1 MGSNQADLGNFFNP
15 GSIAIVGVSSKADA
29 FGGGMFLRRFRD
41 ASFGGALYPIHPKAD
56 EIEGFRA
63 YPNLSSLPEVPELV
77 ILAVKAEGVPPIL
90 EECARVGARHIHI
103 FASGFSEIGTREGAE
118 LEERIAALRELTES
132 GAPEAEE
139 IETQIRTL
147 EEQADDLQRE
157 LYADLDVWK
166 KVQLSRHPDRPY
178 MLDYTGMLF
187 EDFVELH
194 GDRAFRDDPAI
205 ISGFARFDDDIV
217 AVVGHQKGR
226 TAKDKALRNFG
237 MAHPEGYRKA
247 IRVMKLAEQA
257 GRPIFTFIDTPGA
270 YPGLGAEERGQAE
283 AIGHSIDVMSQL
295 RVPIIST
302 VLGEGGSG
310 GALAIGVANRVLMLE
325 YATYSVITPEGCA
338 SILWRD
344 GARAPDA
351 AEQLKLL
358 ARDAKRLAI
367 IDDVVAEPA
376 SGAHRK
382 PRVAAAALREALR
395 ANLSELQSLSG
406 DELVAQRYQRFRA
419 LGSWQ

>member
-1 MGSNQADLGNFFNP
+1 MAHLDFEAP
-15 GSIAIVGVSSKADA
+15 
-29 FGGGMFLRRFRD
+29 
-41 ASFGGALYPIHPKAD
+41 
-56 EIEGFRA
+56 
-63 YPNLSSLPEVPELV
+63 LV
-77 ILAVKAEGVPPIL
+77 
-90 EECARVGARHIHI
+90 
-103 FASGFSEIGTREGAE
+103 E
-118 LEERIAALRELTES
+118 LEERIAALRVLTES
-132 GAPEAEE
+132 GAPEAQE
-139 IETQIRTL
+139 IEAQIQSL
-147 EEQADDLQRE
+147 EAQADRLQRE

-178 MLDYTGMLF
+178 LRDYIVELF
-187 EDFVELH
+187 DGFVELH
-194 GDRAFRDDPAI
+194 GDRLFRDDPAI
-205 ISGFARFDDDIV
+205 ISGFARFEDEIV

-226 TAKDKALRNFG
+226 TAKDKAQRNFG

-257 GRPIFTFIDTPGA
+257 GRPLLTFIDTPGA

-283 AIGHSIDVMSQL
+283 AIGSAIETMSRL
-295 RVPIIST
+295 KVPIVST

-351 AEQLKLL
+351 AKQLKLL
-358 ARDAKRLAI
+358 ARDAKALGV
-367 IDDVVAEPA
+367 IDEVVPEPA

-382 PRVAAAALREALR
+382 PKVAADALRQALRRQLEDLRALEPEALV
-395 ANLSELQSLSG
+395 G
-406 DELVAQRYQRFRA
+406 QRYQRFRA
-419 LGSWQ
+419 LGAWS

>member
-1 MGSNQADLGNFFNP
+1 MAHLDFEAP
-15 GSIAIVGVSSKADA
+15 
-29 FGGGMFLRRFRD
+29 
-41 ASFGGALYPIHPKAD
+41 
-56 EIEGFRA
+56 
-63 YPNLSSLPEVPELV
+63 LV
-77 ILAVKAEGVPPIL
+77 
-90 EECARVGARHIHI
+90 
-103 FASGFSEIGTREGAE
+103 E
-118 LEERIAALRELTES
+118 LEERIAALRELTEN

-139 IETQIRTL
+139 IEAQIRSL
-147 EEQADDLQRE
+147 EEQAEDLQRE

-178 MLDYTGMLF
+178 VLDYIGMLF

-217 AVVGHQKGR
+217 AIVGHQKGR

-358 ARDAKRLAI
+358 ARDAKQLAI
-367 IDDVVAEPA
+367 IDEVVAEPA
-376 SGAHRK
+376 SGAHRR

-395 ANLSELQSLSG
+395 ANLSELEGLSG